1 MVSDR
6 VRKHLQ
12 LIEQD
17 RGAEVDFENLGHIS
31 SFISDDVADYVK
43 ESLK

>member
-12 LIEQD
+12 LVEQD
-17 RGAEVDFENLGHIS
+17 RGAEVDFESLEHIS